1 MLAPMRPKPIIP
13 SCIHLLLVRISRQA
27 SRLASL
33 YVDDDRVG
41 LAVVDQG
48 HRTSGHRNAV
58 DRDPRAGRIG
68 LAAGDLIRG
77 APELITQVECLPG
90 ARQKR
95 TNTQLAAAPL
105 KSEQRLDEQLVHP

>member
-41 LAVVDQG
+41 LAGVDQG
-48 HRTSGHRNAV
+48 ERTSGHRDAV

-68 LAAGDLIRG
+68 LAAGELIRRS
-77 APELITQVECLPG
+77 PKLIMQVECLPS
-90 ARQKR
+90 ARQER
-95 TNTQLAAAPL
+95 TDAQLVAAPL
-105 KSEQRLDEQLVHP
+105 KSEQ

>member
-33 YVDDDRVG
+33 YVDDERVG
-41 LAVVDQG
+41 LAVVDQS
-48 HRTSGHRNAV
+48 HRTSGHRDAV

-68 LAAGDLIRG
+68 LAAGDLIRR
-77 APELITQVECLPG
+77 APKLITQVECLPS
-90 ARQKR
+90 ARQER
-95 TNTQLAAAPL
+95 TDAQLVAGPL
-105 KSEQRLDEQLVHP
+105 KSE